1 MRKYRNHRLLIGF
14 VLFSI
19 AMVPVAGN
27 ALDLTFKPRIEV
39 GVMDYSFKQDA
50 INIDSKGL
58 GVLSES
64 GYELSST
71 MPLLGVGG
79 TVFMDT
85 FFMDVYLQKAFSG
98 SDKAINSLYHE
109 DASTLDEERINS
121 EFDREEYS
129 LSVGYAHGKY
139 WVWFAGY
146 RKSTT
151 NFTNSTSR
159 NDQSFDT
166 QGEPVNAIRSNITD
180 RIDFKQDG
188 FFLGGVY
195 AFSFGEQS
203 TLSLNLALAQLDG
216 KFDSHS
222 SGKKWF
228 SWPDGHEGFKE
239 NGTRSLNFKGD
250 TTGLNIGVTWNR
262 QMGDNLGFSL
272 GINGYSYDFD
282 GESRQT
288 SYSAATNG
296 SDVEDDL
303 KVDRTLSETVL
314 RISAGLSYVF

>member
-1 MRKYRNHRLLIGF
+1 MRKYRNHRL

-19 AMVPVAGN
+19 AILPVAGS

-39 GVMDYSFKQDA
+39 GVMDYSFKRDA

-71 MPLLGVGG
+71 MPLLGIGG

-109 DASTLDEERINS
+109 DASTLDEKRINS

-129 LSVGYAHGKY
+129 LSVGYAPGKH
-139 WVWFAGY
+139 WAWFAGY
-146 RKSTT
+146 RKSKT
-151 NFTNSTSR
+151 NFTNPTSR
-159 NDQSFDT
+159 NNQSFDT
-166 QGEPVNAIRSNITD
+166 QGEPDLAIRSNITD

-216 KFDSHS
+216 KYDSRGNG
-222 SGKKWF
+222 GKAWF
-228 SWPDGHEGFKE
+228 SWPDGHESFRQD
-239 NGTRSLNFKGD
+239 TRPQSLNFKGD

-272 GINGYSYDFD
+272 GVNGYSYDFD

-288 SYSAATNG
+288 SFSAAADG
-296 SDVEDDL
+296 SDVKDIE
-303 KVDRTLSETVL
+303 VDRTLSETVL
-314 RISAGLSYVF
+314 RISAGLSYGF